1 MKYGGKGIS
10 ETLYIKNMF
19 CDGIKL
25 FLKEKFEALGLTVVD
40 ISLGKIQIIHPA
52 KQISQE
58 TINDML
64 RYYGFEIAHNREDRI
79 VEEIKIAITELI
91 HDLNNMDSIVRKSD
105 YIVEKLGLSYPYLS
119 KVFSEH
125 ENKTLEKYII
135 LQKIERIKHLID
147 TEDFTL
153 SEIAFMMDY
162 SSVQYLSNQFKS
174 ITGMTVSQYKED
186 NQRTKTGIDRL

>member
-1 MKYGGKGIS
+1 MEPDEKSIS

-19 CDGIKL
+19 CDSSKL
-25 FLKEKFEALGLTVVD
+25 FLKEKFEALGLIVEEIT
-40 ISLGKIQIIHPA
+40 LGSVQVIHP
-52 KQISQE
+52 KKKISPE
-58 TINDML
+58 TIDDML

-79 VEEIKIAITELI
+79 VEEIKIAVIELI
-91 HDLNNMDSIVRKSD
+91 HDLNNVDSIVRKSD
-105 YIVEKLGLSYPYLS
+105 YIVEKLGMSYPYLS

-125 ENKTLEKYII
+125 EHKTLEKYII

-147 TEDFTL
+147 TEEFTL

-186 NQRTKTGIDRL
+186 PRRAKTGIDRL